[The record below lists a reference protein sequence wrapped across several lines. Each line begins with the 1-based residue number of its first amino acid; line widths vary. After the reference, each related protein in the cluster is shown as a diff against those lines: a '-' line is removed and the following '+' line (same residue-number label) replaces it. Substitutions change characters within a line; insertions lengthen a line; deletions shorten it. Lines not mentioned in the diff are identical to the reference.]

1 MKKYSKKEKW
11 LLAVLYGLSAIM
23 LIAFFTVVIRDY
35 ENQRNIQAPPQYS
48 SLCIKDN
55 NSIIYRYDGDC
66 TYSLFNNGH
75 NKIKVYDDENRLI
88 FEAVLTDYF
97 SVEGKPYNIDKKG

>member
-11 LLAVLYGLSAIM
+11 LLVVLYGLSAIM

-35 ENQRNIQAPPQYS
+35 ENQRNIQVPPQYS

-55 NSIIYRYDGDC
+55 NSIIYQYDGDC
-66 TYSLFNNGH
+66 TYSLFNNDH

-97 SVEGKPYNIDKKG
+97 SVEGKPYNIDKKR